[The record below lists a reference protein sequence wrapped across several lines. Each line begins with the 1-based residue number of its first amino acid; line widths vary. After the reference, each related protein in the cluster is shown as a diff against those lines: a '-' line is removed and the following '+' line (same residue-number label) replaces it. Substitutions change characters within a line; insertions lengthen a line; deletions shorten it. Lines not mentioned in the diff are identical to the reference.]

1 MIQSLD
7 SEISRHEGQ
16 VTLIFT
22 HFSKER
28 CKFEQK
34 CSMSKPHVIT
44 ESLPTKSVPPTESPW
59 WGVKPYPPTKNSVGK
74 TLKLS

>member
-16 VTLIFT
+16 VTLSFT

-34 CSMSKPHVIT
+34 CSMSKPHAIM
-44 ESLPTKSVPPTESPW
+44 ESLKNAIFFV
-59 WGVKPYPPTKNSVGK
+59 KNSQK
-74 TLKLS
+74 CKIDPYYLARAIAK

>member
-16 VTLIFT
+16 VTLSFT

-44 ESLPTKSVPPTESPW
+44 ESLWNRINDGHFILSVSKRSVE
-59 WGVKPYPPTKNSVGK
+59 GLNKPEN
-74 TLKLS
+74 

>member
-16 VTLIFT
+16 VTLSFT

-28 CKFEQK
+28 WKFEQK
-34 CSMSKPHVIT
+34 CSKPKPHVIT
-44 ESLPTKSVPPTESPW
+44 ESLNYNPSYAQLMT
-59 WGVKPYPPTKNSVGK
+59 
-74 TLKLS
+74 

>member
-16 VTLIFT
+16 VTLSFT

-44 ESLPTKSVPPTESPW
+44 ESFLTEI
-59 WGVKPYPPTKNSVGK
+59 
-74 TLKLS
+74 